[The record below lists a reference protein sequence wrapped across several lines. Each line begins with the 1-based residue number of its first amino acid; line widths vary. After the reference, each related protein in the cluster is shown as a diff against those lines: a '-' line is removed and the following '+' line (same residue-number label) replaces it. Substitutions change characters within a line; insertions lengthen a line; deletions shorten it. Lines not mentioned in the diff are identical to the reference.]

1 VDVGGFAEPRKIL
14 CQCALSLLCATIST
28 PPVRAWGVGK
38 PQQLSDPNNEN
49 HYRKDNIPKK
59 IQGMLRAENLWGA

>member
-1 VDVGGFAEPRKIL
+1 LKQKKRKKKRTRDTL
-14 CQCALSLLCATIST
+14 DENKYNF
-28 PPVRAWGVGK
+28 WW
-38 PQQLSDPNNEN
+38 LSDPNNEN